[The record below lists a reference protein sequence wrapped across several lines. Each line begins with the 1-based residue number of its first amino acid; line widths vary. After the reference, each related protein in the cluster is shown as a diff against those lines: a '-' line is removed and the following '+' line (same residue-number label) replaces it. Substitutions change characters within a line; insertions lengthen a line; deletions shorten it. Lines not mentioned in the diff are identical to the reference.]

1 MLTLKASGKIKN
13 MLGLRLI
20 SPEDPPKIAQGKV
33 TYMTTYERSR
43 AVFIETNLK
52 RLKKYPKRK
61 IKITVYAL
69 IKESDIFFTMFN

>member
-1 MLTLKASGKIKN
+1 MLTIKASGKIKN
-13 MLGLRLI
+13 MLALRSI

-43 AVFIETNLK
+43 AVFMETSLK

>member
-13 MLGLRLI
+13 MLGLRFI